1 MEYPPDCAMGVGNGG
16 GEARETTN
24 NMVYPFGVVQ
34 GDDGGFSTD
43 DLLVKE
49 YLSERVLLF

>member
-16 GEARETTN
+16 GGEARETTN
-24 NMVYPFGVVQ
+24 NMVCPFGVVQ
-34 GDDGGFSTD
+34 GDDGGFD